1 MTPWCEKGVR
11 GQGDV
16 IRCKGHVIGL
26 FRPAWPWQRVGSR
39 RVTGRGVT
47 QPAGDVPRVL
57 SLQVF
62 NVSAINENRRENTIL
77 FQTLVRGAVMMIR
90 PPTSSIGERA
100 SEGRSISAS
109 IVSRSQT
116 STSGVGHRN
125 NRGGL
130 GRSTPPIT
138 GFRSHRWHAAWRAS
152 MTRLSMNQFNQT
164 SGCRRHAACG
174 ACENISRDEVYVGT
188 TLVSQALSAGR
199 VSPM

>member
-1 MTPWCEKGVR
+1 M
-11 GQGDV
+11 
-16 IRCKGHVIGL
+16 ILCKGHVIGL

-90 PPTSSIGERA
+90 PPTSPIDDRA
-100 SEGRSISAS
+100 SEGRSFSVS
-109 IVSRSQT
+109 IVSRSQA

-125 NRGGL
+125 NCGGL
-130 GRSTPPIT
+130 DKATPPIT
-138 GFRSHRWHAAWRAS
+138 GLRGHRWYAAWWDAAWWAS
-152 MTRLSMNQFNQT
+152 MTRLLMNQFNQT

-174 ACENISRDEVYVGT
+174 LCETRRETILLLYRLRARSNPKT
-188 TLVSQALSAGR
+188 
-199 VSPM
+199 